1 VIDDYFILFGVK
13 HKQANLFVFF
23 FKVGAAIRV
32 DILKYNASTR
42 RAILKCPSD
51 DFVKVRSALIT
62 VTEFSKAECYFKV
75 HRVAASLLS
84 LTASSRTFK
93 F

>member
-1 VIDDYFILFGVK
+1 MIDGYFLLFGVR
-13 HKQANLFVFF
+13 HKQANLFVF

-42 RAILKCPSD
+42 RAVLKCPSD

>member
-1 VIDDYFILFGVK
+1 VIDGYFLLFCVR
-13 HKQANLFVFF
+13 HKQANLFVF

-42 RAILKCPSD
+42 RAVLKCPSD